1 MRGYFLSILGR
12 QSVSNAKYEIFAY
25 DILYRS
31 DTSNISSTDLS
42 ASASSIAAVLNDF
55 GYENVIGTYKGFI
68 RVDTQF
74 LSEDAIYSISKEQF
88 ILMILQP
95 SLLDKKL
102 PQKLKELIAK
112 GYTFGLNDAIVN
124 EETIGAI
131 VSLVDYVDSVKIDVL
146 QSDVT
151 YVDKL
156 IKILKLKKKI
166 IIASKVETDEEYEEY
181 KSKGVDYFQ
190 GYYIKRPNIIES
202 TSFNASQEQVLEIWN
217 LIKNNADTKE
227 IVNSFE
233 NNHALTLKLMQFI
246 NSSFFSF
253 RTKISSVNQI
263 INLLGRTALSNWL
276 LLFMLSGKNKNSPS
290 NHPLLLMVINRTEI
304 MTGLLKLVKPDA
316 SQSDRDTAYLVG
328 MLSLIHLL
336 FEIEHREF
344 LHKLRV
350 TDEVEEA
357 MFEATGFFGQLL
369 IITRYIEN
377 ADTIHINEYI
387 KKYNINT
394 TDMNSL
400 IAGAMIRV
408 NLFDEM
414 MQEGF

>member
-1 MRGYFLSILGR
+1 LSILGR
-12 QSVSNAKYEIFAY
+12 QSVSNDKYEIFAY

-31 DTSNISSTDLS
+31 DSSDVNSTDLGF
-42 ASASSIAAVLNDF
+42 SASSVATVLNDF
-55 GYENVIGTYKGFI
+55 GSENVIGTYKGFI

-74 LSEDAIYSISKEQF
+74 LSEDIIYSISKEQF
-88 ILMILQP
+88 VLMILQS
-95 SLLDKKL
+95 SLLDEEL
-102 PQKLKELIAK
+102 PQKLNDLTLE
-112 GYTFGLNDAIVN
+112 GYTFGLNDAVVN
-124 EETIGAI
+124 EESIGAI
-131 VSLVDYVDSVKIDVL
+131 VSFIDYVDSVKIDVL
-146 QSDVT
+146 NSESET
-151 YVDKL
+151 VDKL
-156 IKILKLKKKI
+156 IKILKLKEKT
-166 IIASKVETDEEYEEY
+166 IIASKVETDELYEEY
-181 KSKGVDYFQ
+181 KAKGVDYFQ
-190 GYYIKRPNIIES
+190 GFYIKRPNIIET

-217 LIKNNADTKE
+217 LLQNDAETRK
-227 IVNSFE
+227 IVKSFE

-253 RTKISSVNQI
+253 RTKISSINQI

-276 LLFMLSGKNKNSPS
+276 LLFMLSGKNKNAPS

-304 MTGLLKLVKPDA
+304 MTGLLKLVKPEA
-316 SQSDRDTAYLVG
+316 LQSDRDTAYLVG

-357 MFEATGFFGQLL
+357 MFEAKGFFGQLL

-377 ADTIHINEYI
+377 ADTEHLNEYI
-387 KKYNINT
+387 EKYNIDIK
-394 TDMNSL
+394 DMNSL
-400 IAGAMIRV
+400 IAKAMIKV

-414 MQEGF
+414 IQEVF

>member
-1 MRGYFLSILGR
+1 MSILGR
-12 QSVSNAKYEIFAY
+12 QSISNDKYEIFAY

-31 DTSNISSTDLS
+31 DSSDVNSTDLGF
-42 ASASSIAAVLNDF
+42 SASSVTAVLNDF

-74 LSEDAIYSISKEQF
+74 LSEDVICSISKEQF
-88 ILMILQP
+88 VLMILQS
-95 SLLDKKL
+95 SLMDEEL
-102 PQKLKELIAK
+102 PQKLNDLTLK

-124 EETIGAI
+124 DETIGNI
-131 VSLVDYVDSVKIDVL
+131 VSFIDYVESVKIDVL
-146 QSDVT
+146 NSEAESA
-151 YVDKL
+151 DKL
-156 IKILKLKKKI
+156 IKILKLKNKT
-166 IIASKVETDEEYEEY
+166 IIASKVETDELYMDY
-181 KSKGVDYFQ
+181 KAKGVDYFQ
-190 GYYIKRPNIIES
+190 GFYIKRPNIMKS

-217 LIKNNADTKE
+217 LLQNDAQTKE
-227 IVNSFE
+227 IVKSFE

-276 LLFMLSGKNKNSPS
+276 LLFMLSGKNKNTPT

-316 SQSDRDTAYLVG
+316 TQSEKDTAYLVG

-350 TDEVEEA
+350 TDEIEEA

-377 ADTIHINEYI
+377 MDSEHLDKYIQKYSINI
-387 KKYNINT
+387 K
-394 TDMNSL
+394 DMNSL
-400 IAGAMIRV
+400 IAQAMIKV

-414 MQEGF
+414 IQDGF

>member
-1 MRGYFLSILGR
+1 MSILGR
-12 QSVSNAKYEIFAY
+12 QSVSNDKYEIYAY
-25 DILYRS
+25 DILYKKES
-31 DTSNISSTDLS
+31 TDISSTDLS
-42 ASASSIAAVLNDF
+42 VSASSITSVLNDF

-68 RVDTQF
+68 RVDTKF
-74 LSEDAIYSISKEQF
+74 LSEDAIFSISKEQF
-88 ILMILQP
+88 ILMVLQS
-95 SLLDKKL
+95 SLSDEEL
-102 PQKLKELIAK
+102 PQKLNELTLK

-124 EETIGAI
+124 EETIGDI
-131 VSLVDYVDSVKIDVL
+131 VTLVDYVDSVKIDVL
-146 QSDVT
+146 QSDVNL
-151 YVDKL
+151 VEKL
-156 IKILKLKKKI
+156 IKILKLKKKT
-166 IIASKVETDEEYEEY
+166 IIACKVETDEIYEEY
-181 KSKGVDYFQ
+181 KTKGIDYFQ
-190 GYYIKRPNIIES
+190 GYYIKRPKIIET

-217 LIKNNADTKE
+217 LLQNDADIRE
-227 IVNSFE
+227 ITDSFE
-233 NNHALTLKLMQFI
+233 HNHALTLKLMQFI

-253 RTKISSVNQI
+253 RTQISSVNQI

-276 LLFMLSGKNKNSPS
+276 LLFMLSGKNKNAPS

-316 SQSDRDTAYLVG
+316 SQSDKDTAYLVG

-369 IITRYIEN
+369 VITRFIEN

-387 KKYNINT
+387 QKYNINIR
-394 TDMNSL
+394 DMNGL
-400 IAGAMIRV
+400 ITNAMIRV

-414 MQEGF
+414 IQDGF

>member
-1 MRGYFLSILGR
+1 MSILGR
-12 QSVSNAKYEIFAY
+12 QSISNDKYEIFAY

-31 DTSNISSTDLS
+31 DSSDVNSTDLGF
-42 ASASSIAAVLNDF
+42 SASSVTAVLNDF
-55 GYENVIGTYKGFI
+55 GSENVIGTYKGFI

-74 LSEDAIYSISKEQF
+74 LSEDVICSISKEQF
-88 ILMILQP
+88 VLMILQS
-95 SLLDKKL
+95 SLMDEEL
-102 PQKLKELIAK
+102 PQKLNDLTLK
-112 GYTFGLNDAIVN
+112 GYTFGLNDTIVN
-124 EETIGAI
+124 DETIGNI
-131 VSLVDYVDSVKIDVL
+131 VSFIDYVESVKIDVL
-146 QSDVT
+146 NSEAESA
-151 YVDKL
+151 DKL
-156 IKILKLKKKI
+156 IKILKLKNKT
-166 IIASKVETDEEYEEY
+166 IIASKVETDELYREY
-181 KSKGVDYFQ
+181 KAKGVDYFQ
-190 GYYIKRPNIIES
+190 GFYIKRPNIIKS

-217 LIKNNADTKE
+217 LLQNDAQTKE
-227 IVNSFE
+227 IVKSFE

-276 LLFMLSGKNKNSPS
+276 LLFMLSGKNKNTPT

-316 SQSDRDTAYLVG
+316 TQSEKDTAYLVG

-350 TDEVEEA
+350 TDEIEEA

-377 ADTIHINEYI
+377 MDSEHLDKYIQKYSINI
-387 KKYNINT
+387 K
-394 TDMNSL
+394 DMNSL
-400 IAGAMIRV
+400 IAQAMIKV

-414 MQEGF
+414 IQDGF

>member
-1 MRGYFLSILGR
+1 MSILGR
-12 QSVSNAKYEIFAY
+12 QSVSNDKYEIFAY

-31 DTSNISSTDLS
+31 DSSDVNSTDLGF
-42 ASASSIAAVLNDF
+42 SASSVATVLNDF
-55 GYENVIGTYKGFI
+55 GSENVIGTYKGFI

-74 LSEDAIYSISKEQF
+74 LSEDIIYSISKEQF
-88 ILMILQP
+88 VLMILQS
-95 SLLDKKL
+95 SLLDEEL
-102 PQKLKELIAK
+102 PQKLNDLTLE
-112 GYTFGLNDAIVN
+112 GYTFGLNDAVVN
-124 EETIGAI
+124 EESIGAI
-131 VSLVDYVDSVKIDVL
+131 VSFIDYVDSVKIDVL
-146 QSDVT
+146 NSESET
-151 YVDKL
+151 VDKL
-156 IKILKLKKKI
+156 IKILKLKEKT
-166 IIASKVETDEEYEEY
+166 IIASKVETDELYEEY
-181 KSKGVDYFQ
+181 KAKGVDYFQ
-190 GYYIKRPNIIES
+190 GFYIKRPNIIET

-217 LIKNNADTKE
+217 LLQNDAETRK
-227 IVNSFE
+227 IVKSFE

-253 RTKISSVNQI
+253 RTKISSINQI

-276 LLFMLSGKNKNSPS
+276 LLFMLSGKNKNAPS

-304 MTGLLKLVKPDA
+304 MTGLLKLVKPEA
-316 SQSDRDTAYLVG
+316 LQSDRDTAYLVG

-357 MFEATGFFGQLL
+357 MFEAKGFFGQLL

-377 ADTIHINEYI
+377 ADTEHLNEYI
-387 KKYNINT
+387 EKYNIDIK
-394 TDMNSL
+394 DMNSL
-400 IAGAMIRV
+400 IAKAMIKV

-414 MQEGF
+414 IQEVF

>member
-1 MRGYFLSILGR
+1 MSILGR
-12 QSVSNAKYEIFAY
+12 QSVSNDKYEIFAY

-31 DTSNISSTDLS
+31 DSTDIISTNLS
-42 ASASSIAAVLNDF
+42 ASASSITSVINDF
-55 GYENVIGTYKGFI
+55 GSENVIGTYKGFI

-74 LSEDAIYSISKEQF
+74 LYEDGIYSISKEQF
-88 ILMILQP
+88 ILMILQS
-95 SLLDKKL
+95 SLFDEKL
-102 PQKLKELIAK
+102 PQKLNALTLE
-112 GYTFGLNDAIVN
+112 GYTFGLNDVIVN

-131 VSLVDYVDSVKIDVL
+131 VSFIDYVDSVKIDVL
-146 QSDVT
+146 QSESKL
-151 YVDKL
+151 VDKL
-156 IKILKLKKKI
+156 IKILKLKKKT
-166 IIASKVETDEEYEEY
+166 IIASKVETNELYEEY
-181 KSKGVDYFQ
+181 KAKGADYFQ
-190 GYYIKRPNIIES
+190 GFYIKRPKIIES
-202 TSFNASQEQVLEIWN
+202 TAFNASQEQVFEIWN
-217 LIKNNADTKE
+217 LLQNDADTRE
-227 IVNSFE
+227 IVKSLE
-233 NNHALTLKLMQFI
+233 SNHALTLKLMQFI

-253 RTKISSVNQI
+253 RTKISSLNQI
-263 INLLGRTALSNWL
+263 INLLGREALSNWL
-276 LLFMLSGKNKNSPS
+276 LLFMLSGKNKNAPT

-316 SQSDRDTAYLVG
+316 TQRDKGTAYLVG

-369 IITRYIEN
+369 VMTRYIEG
-377 ADTIHINEYI
+377 ADTVPLDEYI
-387 KKYNINT
+387 QKYSIDIK
-394 TDMNSL
+394 DMNSL

-414 MQEGF
+414 IQDGF